1 MNIKVNNLKEL
12 SDDILG
18 FKCNVLVEKNI
29 RNVNDEILKKFSKI
43 DILINAAGGH
53 VTKAII
59 GIDQTIFDLKIE
71 DFGKVTDLNLY
82 GTVLPT
88 LVFGKSMAEQKSGS
102 IINVSSMATQRAI
115 TRAVGYSAAKAAV
128 ENFTRWLAVE
138 MAQKFGNGIRV
149 NAIAPGFF
157 LTEQNKDILT
167 NEDGSLTERG
177 KTILNLTPFNRFGNP
192 DELIGT
198 IVWLACD
205 ASKFVTGTIVP
216 VDGGFSAYSGV

>member
-1 MNIKVNNLKEL
+1 
-12 SDDILG
+12 
-18 FKCNVLVEKNI
+18 
-29 RNVNDEILKKFSKI
+29 
-43 DILINAAGGH
+43 
-53 VTKAII
+53 
-59 GIDQTIFDLKIE
+59 
-71 DFGKVTDLNLY
+71 
-82 GTVLPT
+82 
-88 LVFGKSMAEQKSGS
+88 
-102 IINVSSMATQRAI
+102 
-115 TRAVGYSAAKAAV
+115 
-128 ENFTRWLAVE
+128 

-157 LTEQNKDILT
+157 LTEQNKDILI